1 MRRLRVEREGEQA
14 DEGIEAHALRLSLCA
29 QRSNPASKWLSF
41 PVRTPKSYRNAP
53 NSQMRLS
60 HLADYAVVLMT
71 AAARRPAAARLSA
84 TELACETGVPLP
96 TAQKLMGQLAA
107 CGLLRSVRGAG
118 GGFSL
123 AKGASQISL
132 ADIVEAVEG
141 PIAMTVCS
149 GHEGPSDC
157 ALDAHC
163 RVKPHMGVVGNAV
176 RGALGAV
183 SLEAL
188 SGPAS
193 AARGLAR

>member
-1 MRRLRVEREGEQA
+1 
-14 DEGIEAHALRLSLCA
+14 
-29 QRSNPASKWLSF
+29 
-41 PVRTPKSYRNAP
+41 
-53 NSQMRLS
+53 MRLS

-71 AAARRPAAARLSA
+71 AAARRPAGARLSA
-84 TELACETGVPLP
+84 TELAGETGVPLP

-107 CGLLRSVRGAG
+107 CGLLQSVRGAA

-123 AKGASQISL
+123 TRHANEISL

-149 GHEGPSDC
+149 EGRSDC

-163 RVKPHMGVVGNAV
+163 RVKPHMGIVGNAV

-183 SLEAL
+183 SLQNLASDAL
-188 SGPAS
+188 TLSLSKRERSPLDRLGVS
-193 AARGLAR
+193 AGVRQ